1 MIYVTPFSTE
11 QCLVEYFLLE
21 CFQSVTR
28 VIMELNPQNPSKAL
42 NRVVSFVMK
51 ELGLQRVLVESYDYI
66 GPNVEMYV

>member
-1 MIYVTPFSTE
+1 
-11 QCLVEYFLLE
+11 
-21 CFQSVTR
+21 
-28 VIMELNPQNPSKAL
+28 MELNPQNPSKAL